1 MTVRKKHVGYI
12 HIWRLTVS
20 WKLIQ
25 SIKWKTIFISPRPEG
40 KDTSSCQ
47 ISQKEIKIPKKDVAK
62 KWEMNTFTFGRI
74 RGRGVSYQSIEKYPS
89 VMVSEVTNMRVDSIC
104 ADNFRFVMNDL
115 RQVTRLLFEDI
126 YCIYI
131 WYLHSLVSVTSV
143 FRICVK
149 TCRPVYM

>member
-1 MTVRKKHVGYI
+1 
-12 HIWRLTVS
+12 
-20 WKLIQ
+20 
-25 SIKWKTIFISPRPEG
+25 
-40 KDTSSCQ
+40 
-47 ISQKEIKIPKKDVAK
+47 
-62 KWEMNTFTFGRI
+62 MNTLTFGRI

-131 WYLHSLVSVTSV
+131 
-143 FRICVK
+143 
-149 TCRPVYM
+149 